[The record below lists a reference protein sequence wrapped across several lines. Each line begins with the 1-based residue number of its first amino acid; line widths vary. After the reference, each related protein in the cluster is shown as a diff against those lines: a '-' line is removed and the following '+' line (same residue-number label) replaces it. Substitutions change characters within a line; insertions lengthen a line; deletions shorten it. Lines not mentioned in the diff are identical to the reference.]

1 MNFEEQIKETKNIYL
16 FIWLHFTWIGVYKT
30 DMTWHYIFLCMFMTT
45 VIKCHS
51 LSYVSFNAKM
61 TIFEMSV
68 LWARV
73 RGMVRSNNV
82 IFALKMT

>member
-1 MNFEEQIKETKNIYL
+1 
-16 FIWLHFTWIGVYKT
+16 
-30 DMTWHYIFLCMFMTT
+30 MFMTT

-51 LSYVSFNAKM
+51 LSYVIFNAKI
-61 TIFEMSV
+61 TLFEMSL

-73 RGMVRSNNV
+73 RGKGRGRFRSNNV

>member
-1 MNFEEQIKETKNIYL
+1 
-16 FIWLHFTWIGVYKT
+16 
-30 DMTWHYIFLCMFMTT
+30 MFMTT

-51 LSYVSFNAKM
+51 LSYVSLNAKM
-61 TIFEMSV
+61 KIFEMSV

>member
-1 MNFEEQIKETKNIYL
+1 MTHVMNMK
-16 FIWLHFTWIGVYKT
+16 V
-30 DMTWHYIFLCMFMTT
+30 FLCMFMTT

-51 LSYVSFNAKM
+51 LSYVIFNAKM
-61 TIFEMSV
+61 TLFEMSL

-73 RGMVRSNNV
+73 RGKGRGRVRVRSNNV